1 MKTMMNILLVTFILL
16 FTFTSNSQTTFGGV
30 EGEPFE
36 EIHLEE
42 SEGVLFWT
50 EAVTNTVNFSRDINS
65 NNDKDFLNFSSP
77 NFLELNS
84 VEFEITNDDN
94 YSLFDLQ
101 ITFEL
106 IYDDGDE
113 RITLQKIPTHDDQD
127 IQDGVVKFPS
137 LNLEE
142 ITNVDVRIIY
152 GNSFV
157 NPTLN
162 LNYLKFHGVV
172 NNLSLQENNLD
183 QLFKVFSFN
192 DEINIQ
198 TTEFKNYDL
207 KVYNMY
213 GGLVTE
219 NTNLSGDFKKNISES
234 GIYIVK
240 LQFENEILTRKILI
254 K

>member
-16 FTFTSNSQTTFGGV
+16 FTFTSNPQTTFGGV

-42 SEGVLFWT
+42 SEGIQYDIN
-50 EAVTNTVNFSRDINS
+50 NTFNRIYFSRNTSGDS
-65 NNDKDFLNFSSP
+65 YLNFSSP
-77 NFLELNS
+77 NFSELNS
-84 VEFEITNDDN
+84 VEFEIYCN
-94 YSLFDLQ
+94 YPMSFEELIQ
-101 ITFEL
+101 SIEL
-106 IYDDGDE
+106 IYDDGDGE
-113 RITLQKIPTHDDQD
+113 RITLNPNLD
-127 IQDGVVKFPS
+127 IQNDGVSTIVEGVFS
-137 LNLEE
+137 DLNLGQ

-152 GNSFV
+152 GNSL
-157 NPTLN
+157 NNYPLN
-162 LNYLKFHGVV
+162 LNYVKFHGVI
-172 NNLSLQENNLD
+172 NNLSLKENNLD

-213 GGLVTE
+213 GGLITE
-219 NTNLSGDFKKNISES
+219 NTNLIGDFKKKIAES